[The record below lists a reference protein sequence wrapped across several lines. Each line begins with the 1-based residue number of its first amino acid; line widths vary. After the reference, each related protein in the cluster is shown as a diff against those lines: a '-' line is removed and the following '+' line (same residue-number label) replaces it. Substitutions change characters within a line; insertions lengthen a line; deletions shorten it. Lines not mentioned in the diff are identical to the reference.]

1 MLLLKKTHSLQFLL
15 EEKFLVSR
23 FLLLGGNPMVP
34 QFLDTMKGLGVG
46 LLLYDLLAATIF

>member
-1 MLLLKKTHSLQFLL
+1 MLLLKKTHNLQFLS
-15 EEKFLVSR
+15 EEKFLVST

-46 LLLYDLLAATIF
+46 LLLYDLLATTIF